1 MALPRRR
8 RLPAPVTEA
17 LHLEAGERP
26 LAWAIDRHDRWHV
39 GTERALYLATDAG
52 DADSASAR
60 DGSGRSGASSTGAPY
75 RRIGWEEIE
84 RADWQRD
91 SDRLAVVEVAEWG
104 DSERRTEIEI
114 AEPGQL
120 LELLRERVTKSVV
133 SSVYAPVRGR
143 AGLSVVARRSPAGD
157 GPIVWS
163 YSLAPGLDLADPV
176 VQTVAAATLRRA
188 QRELAGL

>member
-8 RLPAPVTEA
+8 RLPPDVASA
-17 LHLEAGERP
+17 LALEPGERP
-26 LAWAIDRHDRWHV
+26 LAWAIDRHGGWHV
-39 GTERALYLATDAG
+39 GTARALYLATDEPG
-52 DADSASAR
+52 T
-60 DGSGRSGASSTGAPY
+60 GASY

-104 DSERRTEIEI
+104 EPERRTEIEV

-133 SSVYAPVRGR
+133 TSVYAPVRGR
-143 AGLSVVARRSPAGD
+143 AGLSVVARRSPTGN
-157 GPIVWS
+157 GQLVWS

-176 VQTVAAATLRRA
+176 VQTVAAATLDRA
-188 QRELAGL
+188 QRDLAGL